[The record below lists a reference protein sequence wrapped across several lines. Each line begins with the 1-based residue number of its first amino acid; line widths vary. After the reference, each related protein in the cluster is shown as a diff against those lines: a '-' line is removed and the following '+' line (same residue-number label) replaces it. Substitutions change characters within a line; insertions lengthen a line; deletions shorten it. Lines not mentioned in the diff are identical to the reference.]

1 MGYAHLNKYEIC
13 QKSIRP
19 LGIKHTTQY
28 HKFYLIS
35 FKILLLQVHTLF
47 PAPLPLLEA
56 PLEFLLWNTPEFRRR
71 FFIMFLRA

>member
-13 QKSIRP
+13 PKGIRP

-28 HKFYLIS
+28 HKFYLIF

-47 PAPLPLLEA
+47 PASLPLLEA
-56 PLEFLLWNTPEFRRR
+56 PFELLLWNAPELRRC
-71 FFIMFLRA
+71 FFHNVLT